1 MLFDHN
7 SDSWSLFWC
16 HKMQTHVIQT
26 HVKAQHVI
34 DSHEDAFYKKREDA
48 YMAVIAVMKEQ
59 GNLEENFVDS
69 LREKLR
75 YIFG

>member
-16 HKMQTHVIQT
+16 HKMQTHVIKT

-48 YMAVIAVMKEQ
+48 YMAVIAVMKQQ